1 MAGKQI
7 KDRAV
12 AIHAL
17 LDAHY
22 AKSECTLNFKN
33 PLQLLVA
40 TMLAAQCTDER
51 VNIVTKT
58 LFKKYKSA
66 KDYAEADPEQFMED
80 IRSTGFYRNK
90 AANIIAA
97 AKAMVE
103 KHGGKAPGT
112 MEELTALPGVGRK
125 TANVVLGNACGIP
138 GMVVD
143 THVSRVSQRL
153 GLTKNT
159 DPVKI
164 EFDLM
169 ELFPRESLTL
179 VSHQFVAHGRALCN
193 ARKPLCGDCFLLP
206 HCPHG
211 QSLKKRAGAKS

>member
-1 MAGKQI
+1 MTGKQL
-7 KDRAV
+7 KDRAS

-17 LDAHY
+17 LDEHY
-22 AKSECTLNFKN
+22 PKSECTLDFKN

-58 LFKKYKSA
+58 LFRKYRTV
-66 KDYAEADPEQFMED
+66 KDYSGADPEQFMED
-80 IRSTGFYRNK
+80 IRSTGFFRNK

-97 AKAMVE
+97 AKVMAE
-103 KHGGKAPGT
+103 KHGGKVPRT
-112 MEELTALPGVGRK
+112 MEDLTALPGVGRK
-125 TANVVLGNACGIP
+125 TANVVLGNACGVP

-153 GLTKNT
+153 GLTRNT

-169 ELFPRESLTL
+169 ELFPRESWTL

-193 ARKPLCGDCFLLP
+193 ARKPLCGDCFLIA

-211 QSLKKRAGAKS
+211 QSLKKKADAKS